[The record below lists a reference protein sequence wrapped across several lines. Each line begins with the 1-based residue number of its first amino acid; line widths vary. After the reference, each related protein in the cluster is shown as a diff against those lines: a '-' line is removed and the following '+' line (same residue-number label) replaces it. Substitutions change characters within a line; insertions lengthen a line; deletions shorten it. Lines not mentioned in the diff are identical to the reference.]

1 MGSGSALHGWLAAI
15 VLLALLPLAGSA
27 SAQPAPSAADAD
39 RNSPAYSMS
48 GDVHITVRP
57 DLTSDVNTTSRFKIL
72 RESAIRTLG
81 QQNLSY
87 VESLNALEVIAAF
100 TEKADGRKIEVEQG
114 NILTRD
120 AATGLN
126 AIYQRDGKVKTLI
139 FPDIEVGDTLV
150 YVTRSERFDR
160 RFPGQFN
167 YLATFARST
176 PFGTYRITL
185 DAPKSLGL
193 RVSVRGDGLTH
204 ETAEVGD
211 DRRHTFE
218 YRPTNWSPEEP
229 NAVSMLDRDPQ
240 LVVTTFKDQR
250 ELGGSYWASMKGD
263 DGIAPEIRA
272 LADDITKGIE
282 DRRAQA
288 VAIDRWVKTNIR
300 YVLVFLGSGGLTPN
314 AASIV
319 LKNKYGDCK
328 DHVALMGALLSAK
341 GIASEQALIN
351 VGPIYRLPDLPIP
364 FFNHV
369 MLYLPEFGVYA
380 DPTASRAAFAVLP
393 EGTYDKPVLHISPAG
408 GRPART
414 PPMNAEDHVTAA
426 RTTASVGIDGVIK
439 GTTRQTTTGIFA
451 TAARGTA
458 TQIQSQGREKF
469 AETLLRN
476 LGHPGIGV
484 FEPASPSDYSEPF
497 SVHGDFSLNEKLQ
510 VPLSGARDIPIGMPI
525 HRRFSAGFLGQRVAG
540 RRTDFV
546 CYAGKQIEEI
556 ELTFADGLPL
566 PKTLRGGAIDNRYF
580 SYQASYAIKG
590 RKLTIRREFKSKVAG
605 QVCAKEM
612 ESEITE
618 PLQQV
623 ARSLRLQMSF

>member
-1 MGSGSALHGWLAAI
+1 MGSSSVLRGWFAATALC
-15 VLLALLPLAGSA
+15 ALLPLAEPT

-39 RNSPAYSMS
+39 RNSPAYAMS

-57 DLTSDVNTTSRFKIL
+57 DLTVEVNRTARFKIL

-87 VESLNALEVIAAF
+87 VESLDPLEVITAF
-100 TEKADGRKIEVEQG
+100 TEKADGRKIEVERA
-114 NILTRD
+114 NLLTRD

-126 AIYQRDGKVKTLI
+126 AIYQRDGKVKTVI

-150 YVTRSERFDR
+150 YVTRSERVDR
-160 RFPGQFN
+160 RYPGQFN

-176 PFGTYRITL
+176 PFETYRVVL
-185 DAPKSLGL
+185 DAPKTLEL
-193 RVSVRGDGLTH
+193 KVSTRGDGLTH
-204 ETAEVGD
+204 ETAELEDGQH
-211 DRRHTFE
+211 HTFE
-218 YRPTNWSPEEP
+218 YRPTAWSPEEP

-240 LVVTTFKDQR
+240 LVVTTFENRK
-250 ELGGSYWASMKGD
+250 ELGVSYWASMKGED
-263 DGIAPEIRA
+263 DIAPEILA

-282 DRRAQA
+282 ARRGQA
-288 VAIDRWVKTNIR
+288 IAIDRWVKSNIR

-314 AASIV
+314 PALKI

-328 DHVALMGALLSAK
+328 DHVALMGALLRAK

-351 VGPIYRLPDLPIP
+351 VGAIYQLPDLPVP

-369 MLYLPEFGVYA
+369 ILFLPEFGVYT
-380 DPTASRAAFAVLP
+380 DPTASHAAFGVLP

-414 PPMNAEDHVTAA
+414 PPMNADDHVTAA
-426 RTTASVGIDGVIK
+426 RTIASVGIDGMIK
-439 GTTRQTTTGIFA
+439 GTTQQTTTGIFA
-451 TAARGTA
+451 TIARSTA
-458 TQIQSQGREKF
+458 TQIQAQGREKF
-469 AETLLRN
+469 AEALLRT
-476 LGHPGIGV
+476 LGRPGSGV
-484 FEPASPSDYSEPF
+484 FEPASPFDYSEPF
-497 SVHGDFSLNEKLQ
+497 TVYGDFSLNERLQ
-510 VPLSGARDIPIGMPI
+510 MPLSGARDIPIGMPI
-525 HRRFSAGFLGQRVAG
+525 YRRFSAGFFGQRIAG
-540 RRTDFV
+540 RGTDFI
-546 CYAGKQIEEI
+546 CYAGKQVEEI

-566 PKTLRGGAIDNRYF
+566 PKAMRGGAIDNGYF

-590 RKLTIRREFKSKVAG
+590 RKLTILREFNSKVAG